1 MFFKKFYAETV
12 VLKSK
17 EEYDTFNKAFR
28 SVYGNVKN
36 VRESVLSCNGTY
48 IFEYEIPL
56 KGKYYTELQKELKNY
71 GYIMHEHTRKP
82 VINTLDKI
90 EN

>member
-1 MFFKKFYAETV
+1 MFFKKFHVETI

-17 EEYDTFNKAFR
+17 EEYDTFNKVFH

-36 VRESVLSCNGTY
+36 VRESVLSCNDTY

-56 KGKYYTELQKELKNY
+56 KGKYYTKLQKELKNY
-71 GYIMHEHTRKP
+71 GYTMHEHTRKS